1 MQSTVRLTKRIID
14 SATSNGSE
22 IWIWDTEVRGLF
34 LRVYKSGRKSFALKY
49 RVGARQRIHTIGAVG
64 APWTIELARK
74 AARETLVGLV
84 KGNDPQEMRAADRA
98 ALTVGDLIDAYL
110 AEGPI
115 DKPNKR
121 ASTWAADRSNL
132 ERHVR
137 PLLGKRRADTLRA
150 KDCAE
155 VQRAIACGKTKTD
168 IKTRKRGRA
177 IVSGGPGTAI
187 RTMITLAAMF
197 SWAKKRGLI
206 EDNPAKSVL
215 RLKAEPKERF
225 LSSKEF
231 QRLFAS
237 LDQAEEQGVIHARHA
252 CIIRLLAY
260 TGCRRSEILGLK
272 WSEIDFE
279 RQAIVLPGPRSKSGA
294 KRIPLSMHAVTL
306 LDAQK
311 RLGDHVFPSL
321 RAGVSGHTVGIQK
334 SWDKIRRMAELDGVR
349 LHDLRHSFASIA
361 VGAGESLYIVQR
373 ALGHKKASTT
383 ERYAHLR
390 DDPVRAMVDRIG
402 DFLDRSSRPV
412 SPSESN
418 GSGT

>member
-1 MQSTVRLTKRIID
+1 MEGPVRLTKRMID
-14 SATSNGSE
+14 SAASNGDE
-22 IWIWDTEVRGLF
+22 VWIWDAEVRGLF
-34 LRVYKSGRKSFALKY
+34 LRVYKTGRKSFALKY

-74 AARETLVGLV
+74 AAREMLVGLV
-84 KGNDPQEMRAADRA
+84 NGKDPQELRAADRA

-137 PLLGKRRADTLRA
+137 PLLGKRRADSVQA

-155 VQRAIACGKTKTD
+155 VQRAIASGRTKTD
-168 IKTRKRGRA
+168 IKTRRRGRA

-206 EDNPAKSVL
+206 EENPAQSVM
-215 RLKAEPKERF
+215 RLKAEPRERF
-225 LSSKEF
+225 LSSEEF
-231 QRLFAS
+231 QRLFAA
-237 LDQAEEQGVIHARHA
+237 LDQAEAQAVIHARHA

-272 WSEIDFE
+272 WSEIDFQ

-294 KRIPLSMHAVTL
+294 KRIPLSMHAVAL
-306 LDAQK
+306 LAAQQ
-311 RLGDHVFPSL
+311 RLGHHVFPAL
-321 RAGVSGHTVGIQK
+321 RPGASGHTVGIQK
-334 SWDKIRRMAELDGVR
+334 SWGKVRTMAELDGVR

-361 VGAGESLYIVQR
+361 VGAGESLYVVQR

-390 DDPVRAMVDRIG
+390 DDPVKAMVDRIG
-402 DFLDRSSRPV
+402 DILDRSNRADIPV
-412 SPSESN
+412 ASDGSEI
-418 GSGT
+418 